1 MSDINLREKLCLQF
15 CPYYKPSKN
24 EELACKGFLVV
35 KGLIKEGKEIP
46 FIKSD
51 KLFESDTEKILRENL
66 CIPCLYYESDCDY
79 AQEEEGA
86 YPCGGFLLL
95 GKLLETQVLS
105 VDNIK
110 DIR

>member
-1 MSDINLREKLCLQF
+1 MSDIYLRERLCLQF

-35 KGLIKEGKEIP
+35 EGLIKEGKKIP

-51 KLFESDTEKILRENL
+51 KLLEADTEKILREIL
-66 CIPCLYYESDCDY
+66 CISCPFYESDCDY

-86 YPCGGFLLL
+86 YPCGGFSLL
-95 GKLLETQVLS
+95 GKLLEAQVLT
-105 VDNIK
+105 VDNIEG
-110 DIR
+110 IR

>member
-1 MSDINLREKLCLQF
+1 MSDINLRERLCLQF

-35 KGLIKEGKEIP
+35 EELINEGKEIP

-51 KLFESDTEKILRENL
+51 KLLKAHTEKILRENI
-66 CIPCLYYESDCDY
+66 CISCLFYESDCDY

-86 YPCGGFLLL
+86 CPCGGFSLL
-95 GKLLETQVLS
+95 GKLLEARVLT
-105 VDNIK
+105 VDNIEE
-110 DIR
+110 IR

>member
-1 MSDINLREKLCLQF
+1 MNENSLREMLCLQF

-35 KGLIKEGKEIP
+35 EGLIKEGKEIP

-51 KLFESDTEKILRENL
+51 KLLEADTEKILRENL
-66 CIPCLYYESDCDY
+66 CVACPFNESDCDF
-79 AQEEEGA
+79 AQQKDGA
-86 YPCGGFLLL
+86 PPCGGFSLL
-95 GKLLETQVLS
+95 GILIEASVLTI
-105 VDNIK
+105 DNIR